1 VVETARPQQALVIPQ
16 QALQADQAGLFVL
29 VVDGEDKVQVR
40 RVEIGA
46 KLEAEIVVA
55 KGLTAGDRVIVE
67 GAQKVRPQQVVQAAE
82 ATRG

>member
-1 VVETARPQQALVIPQ
+1 MWCHDQRSSASSGKLAPHTSHTLDVCRPIQSLDCQL
-16 QALQADQAGLFVL
+16 
-29 VVDGEDKVQVR
+29 
-40 RVEIGA
+40 A

-55 KGLTAGDRVIVE
+55 KGLTAGDRVIIE